1 MNTIIQTDK
10 APRAIGPYSQAV
22 VSGKLLFVSGQ
33 LPVKAEDGSMPADI
47 EAQTETALNN
57 LKAVA
62 EKAGASLES
71 VLKTTVFMTDLSLF
85 SRMNEVYGRFFP
97 KNPPAR
103 STVEVRAL
111 PKGAAIEIEAVIGL
125 P

>member
-111 PKGAAIEIEAVIGL
+111 PKGAAVEIEAVIGL